1 MGPFKSQHEKM
12 KCTLIPFIPRGF
24 GFCSIFFKDMISLW
38 IFMFRIN
45 KKKSCKMLINVVLMG
60 LEAYFYKNIRDMIG
74 LWIFIFLFI
83 IIYMKI
89 VNKH

>member
-1 MGPFKSQHEKM
+1 M
-12 KCTLIPFIPRGF
+12 
-24 GFCSIFFKDMISLW
+24 DMISLW

-45 KKKSCKMLINVVLMG
+45 KKMSYKLLINVVLMG
-60 LEAYFYKNIRDMIG
+60 LEAYFHKNIRDMIG

-83 IIYMKI
+83 TIHMKI